1 VVHRVGSGVDVHAF
15 APGVPLWLGGINIPH
30 PKGLAGHSDGDAAIH
45 ALIDALLGAAA
56 RGDIGEWF
64 PSTDQRFKGMRST
77 EMLRQVWAALYT
89 SDWRIENVDITIIAQ
104 EPRLAQYRYAMRQ
117 TIADTLNVDMQL
129 VALKATTTDG
139 LGAMGR
145 AEGVLALATT
155 LLRRLDD

>member
-1 VVHRVGSGVDVHAF
+1 
-15 APGVPLWLGGINIPH
+15 L
-30 PKGLAGHSDGDAAIH
+30 
-45 ALIDALLGAAA
+45 
-56 RGDIGEWF
+56 
-64 PSTDQRFKGMRST
+64 RST